1 MFDAQRYTL
10 NLYLINNVEDE
21 VVFMKRVLILTFS
34 FIVIETEIHVI
45 SRNTKIDNNQFWMK
59 KRWISHACLIIQNF
73 YVYRCQLGMLSYEW
87 KVSWNYVFSPFIL
100 SFTTLQIFLY
110 FLILTL
116 QTVALLQCLYLT
128 IFSKNSCSLPGKRK
142 WQNMASLRI
151 FSCMHI
157 LREGS
162 LHIWEGGGRLAQ
174 WVNMSLDLT
183 ESVLIFFFAAW
194 VYLLC
199 VYG

>member
-1 MFDAQRYTL
+1 MKSILKLRVQSFYIFYIFADIL
-10 NLYLINNVEDE
+10 
-21 VVFMKRVLILTFS
+21 VFSDTDPS
-34 FIVIETEIHVI
+34 
-45 SRNTKIDNNQFWMK
+45 N
-59 KRWISHACLIIQNF
+59 
-73 YVYRCQLGMLSYEW
+73 
-87 KVSWNYVFSPFIL
+87 SPFIL
-100 SFTTLQIFLY
+100 SFTSLQIFLY

-162 LHIWEGGGRLAQ
+162 LHIWEGGGVSSMGKYEFRLD
-174 WVNMSLDLT
+174 WKCIDLFLRCMS
-183 ESVLIFFFAAW
+183 IFVVCIRLEKMECTISPPPTFSTSAFAP
-194 VYLLC
+194 
-199 VYG
+199 GFG